1 MRQVLG
7 TCKDKQ
13 EKSSAWILCSDS
25 THRLFGMWGYG
36 AVSVKKVFATQDRP
50 GLGFSALGLKT
61 GHSSTPGNPALGWED
76 RDR

>member
-1 MRQVLG
+1 
-7 TCKDKQ
+7 
-13 EKSSAWILCSDS
+13 
-25 THRLFGMWGYG
+25 MWGYG

-76 RDR
+76 TDR